1 MTNRPAP
8 RGAILMMSMVLL
20 SILAVLVALLARS
33 AVALNDKSRSMALAD
48 ASAKSVATWY
58 AQILNYDAYSNRAI
72 AANEI
77 MIAQAVTLTA
87 WTQYVQSLAQNA
99 GTVMTVVPAL
109 QSLATWMQEV
119 AEVSHQMA
127 KTGASVEV
135 PLRSAYT
142 RALLA
147 SQQVMHASAT
157 PFAAQAMAN
166 EVIWTADSRFFGQII
181 PSSDISA
188 FYRFT
193 TAYGDE
199 QRRPLADLIQ
209 SSQDQFSRRR
219 SFDQRL
225 YLAPSVS
232 CIPRGIEQAFGKLMR
247 RGGTELSDDLQN
259 WRSAD
264 TLSLHTWRRR
274 SRWSP
279 WCSRLGETV
288 PFGWG
293 ASDTDESASRLDDF
307 PQEISSVNPGAMER
321 ARGAS
326 ASTMGYLGLSSFREL
341 NPTLAS
347 DRKSARI
354 RIPVLIRLASDKT
367 AAITWSARRLSALGE
382 SPLQSKFWSL
392 GVGETYF
399 HRPADTMTDPASRD
413 FANLFMP
420 FWMSR
425 LVPPSATDRAVA
437 LVYAQGQK
445 P

>member
-1 MTNRPAP
+1 MTNRSAP

-20 SILAVLVALLARS
+20 SLLAVLVALLARS
-33 AVALNDKSRSMALAD
+33 AVALNDKSRSIALAD

-87 WTQYVQSLAQNA
+87 WTKYVQNLAQNA
-99 GTVMTVVPAL
+99 GTVMTVVPPL
-109 QSLATWMQEV
+109 QSVAAWMQEV

-127 KTGASVEV
+127 KAGAGVEV

-193 TAYGDE
+193 TVQGDE

-209 SSQDQFSRRR
+209 SAQDRFTRQR

-225 YLAPSVS
+225 YLAPSVA
-232 CIPRGIEQAFGKLMR
+232 CIPRGIEQAFGKLLR
-247 RGGTELSDDLQN
+247 RGGTELSDDFRD

-293 ASDTDESASRLDDF
+293 ASETEELPSRSEDSLAA
-307 PQEISSVNPGAMER
+307 ISSVNPSAMER
-321 ARGAS
+321 ARESS
-326 ASTMGYLGLSSFREL
+326 AAIQGYLGLSSFREL
-341 NPTLAS
+341 SLTHAS
-347 DRKSARI
+347 DRKSASI
-354 RIPVLIRLASDKT
+354 RVPVLVRLASDKT
-367 AAITWSARRLSALGE
+367 AAITWSAQRLSGLGE
-382 SPLQSKFWSL
+382 SSLQSKFWSL
-392 GVGETYF
+392 GVAETYF
-399 HRPADTMTDPASRD
+399 YRPADTMTDPASRD

-425 LVPPSATDRAVA
+425 LVQPSATDRAVA
-437 LVYAQGQK
+437 LVYAKGQK